1 MTVLEA
7 SPTAA
12 DILEFVDQ
20 QVRNLAEAGL
30 EPRSILVGPEAY
42 EALKD
47 AVAER
52 FGRERANLEQ
62 YQWLSV
68 VVDPFRGA
76 AVCVVPTPRD
86 VAAGVRA
93 ERLSSSP

>member
-7 SPTAA
+7 TPTAD
-12 DILEFVDQ
+12 DILGFIDQ
-20 QVRNLAEAGL
+20 QVRDLSEAGL

-47 AVAER
+47 AVAAR
-52 FGRERANLEQ
+52 FGRDRANLEQ
-62 YQWLSV
+62 YQWLGV

-76 AVCVVPTPRD
+76 SVCVVPTPRD

-93 ERLSSSP
+93 ERMSSST